1 MNENPAN
8 KQMRKCASLD
18 THTVSDEEATLV
30 VKTEQNQMAT
40 D

>member
-1 MNENPAN
+1 MNENLAN
-8 KQMRKCASLD
+8 KQMRKCASLE
-18 THTVSDEEATLV
+18 THTVRNEETTLV